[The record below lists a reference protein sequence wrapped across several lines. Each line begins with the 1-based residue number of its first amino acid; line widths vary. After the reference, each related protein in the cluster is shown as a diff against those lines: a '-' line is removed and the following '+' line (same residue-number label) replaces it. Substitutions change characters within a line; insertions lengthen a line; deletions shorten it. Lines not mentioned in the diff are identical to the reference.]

1 MDAINHYTYNYYWR
15 TCSASSEIS
24 QRILG
29 GCEGPRADPINI
41 SSSII
46 PGVDVVYLG
55 AESWRNSGETSVEE
69 SSFSSQVD
77 VECEEFCCE

>member
-1 MDAINHYTYNYYWR
+1 MFQAVDAINHYTYNYYWI
-15 TCSASSEIS
+15 TCSEDNKSEDT
-24 QRILG
+24 G

-55 AESWRNSGETSVEE
+55 AES
-69 SSFSSQVD
+69 
-77 VECEEFCCE
+77 

>member
-1 MDAINHYTYNYYWR
+1 MFSLYRNK
-15 TCSASSEIS
+15 SEDT
-24 QRILG
+24 G

-69 SSFSSQVD
+69 SSFLLKLM
-77 VECEEFCCE
+77 